1 MKKKSFINVEDFLFL
16 IIKFPGNYRN
26 TKREWSNNMFQQL
39 KNGEKLQQI
48 VRDVEQQIAN
58 VHKGVEERIE
68 NNQFRVLR
76 SYQKHRVSDSH
87 FIPTTGY
94 GYDDIGR
101 DTLELIYADVF
112 GAEAGLVRPQ
122 IISGTHAISIAL
134 FGILR
139 PGDELLY
146 ITGKPYDTLEEI
158 VGIRGNGVGSLKEFG
173 ISYDSVELKEEGS
186 INWDAVAK
194 SIKPATKMIGIQ
206 RSKGYATRP
215 SFTVAE
221 IKEMISFVKEI
232 KEDVVVFVDNCYGE
246 FVEEIEPCHVGADL
260 MAGSLIKNPG
270 GGIAKTGGYIV
281 GKKQYVEACSYR
293 MTSPGIGAEAGA
305 SLYSLQEMYQGFFL
319 APHVVGQALKGAVF
333 TAALLEKLGMNS
345 SPKWDSSRTDLIQSV
360 QFDDK
365 DKMIAFCQAIQ
376 FASPINSHVTAYPAY
391 MPGYEDDVIMAAG
404 TFIQGAS
411 IELTAD
417 GPIRPPYVAYVQGGL
432 TYSHV
437 KMAVCIA
444 VDSLIEKKLIEL
456 N

>member
-1 MKKKSFINVEDFLFL
+1 
-16 IIKFPGNYRN
+16 
-26 TKREWSNNMFQQL
+26 MFQQL
-39 KNGEKLQQI
+39 NNGEKLQKI
-48 VRDVEQQIAN
+48 VSSVEQQITGI
-58 VHKGVEERIE
+58 HKAIDEKIDS
-68 NNQFRVLR
+68 NQFRVLK

-87 FIPTTGY
+87 FIPSTGY

-122 IISGTHAISIAL
+122 IISGTHAISISL

-173 ISYDSVELKEEGS
+173 ISYDSVALTEEGT
-186 INWDAVAK
+186 IDWDLVATKIK
-194 SIKPATKMIGIQ
+194 SNTKMIGIQ

-215 SFTVAE
+215 SFTVDE

-232 KEDVVVFVDNCYGE
+232 KKDVVVFVDNCYGE

-345 SPKWDSSRTDLIQSV
+345 SPKWDADRTDLIQSV

-365 DKMIAFCQAIQ
+365 EKMIAFCQAIQ

-444 VDSLIEKKLIEL
+444 VDSLIEKNLIEL

>member
-1 MKKKSFINVEDFLFL
+1 
-16 IIKFPGNYRN
+16 
-26 TKREWSNNMFQQL
+26 MFQQM
-39 KNGEKLQQI
+39 NFGENLQPI
-48 VRDVEQQIAN
+48 VKAVEKQIAD
-58 VHKGVEERIE
+58 VHKAIDEKAEL
-68 NNQFRVLR
+68 NQFRVLR
-76 SYQKHRVSDSH
+76 SFQKHKVSDSH

-101 DTLELIYADVF
+101 DTLEHVYADVF
-112 GAEAGLVRPQ
+112 GGEAGLVRPQ

-134 FGILR
+134 FGVLR

-158 VGIRGNGVGSLKEFG
+158 VGIRGNGVGSLREFG
-173 ISYDSVELKEEGS
+173 ISYDSVALTNEGS
-186 INWDAVAK
+186 VDYESVAGK
-194 SIKPATKMIGIQ
+194 IKPNTKMIGIQ

-221 IKEMISFVKEI
+221 IKEMIAFVKEI
-232 KEDVVVFVDNCYGE
+232 KSDVVVFVDNCYGE
-246 FVEEIEPCHVGADL
+246 FVEELEPCHVGADL

-270 GGIAKTGGYIV
+270 GGIVKTGGYIV
-281 GKKQYVEACSYR
+281 GEKRWVEACSYR

-319 APHVVGQALKGAVF
+319 APHVVSQALKGAVF
-333 TAALLEKLGMNS
+333 TAAMLEKLGMNS
-345 SPKWDSSRTDLIQSV
+345 SPKWDSVRTDLIQSV
-360 QFDDK
+360 QFDDR
-365 DKMIAFCQAIQ
+365 DKMVAFCQAIQ

-432 TYSHV
+432 TYAHV
-437 KMAVCIA
+437 KMAICLA
-444 VDSLIEKKLIEL
+444 FDSLLEKGLIKLD
-456 N
+456 

>member
-1 MKKKSFINVEDFLFL
+1 MYK
-16 IIKFPGNYRN
+16 
-26 TKREWSNNMFQQL
+26 QL
-39 KNGEKLQQI
+39 TYGTQLEALVKE
-48 VRDVEQQIAN
+48 
-58 VHKGVEERIE
+58 VEEQIKEVHQAIDKRIDT
-68 NNQFRVLR
+68 NQFRVL
-76 SYQKHRVSDSH
+76 SSFQKHRVSESH
-87 FIPTTGY
+87 FIPSTGY
-94 GYDDIGR
+94 GYDDNGR
-101 DTLELIYADVF
+101 DTLESIYAEVF
-112 GAEAGLVRPQ
+112 GGEAGLVRPQ
-122 IISGTHAISIAL
+122 IISGTHAISTAL

-158 VGIRGNGVGSLKEFG
+158 VGIRGEGIGSLREFNIG
-173 ISYDSVELKEEGS
+173 YNSVDLLPDGQPDYEKIAAS
-186 INWDAVAK
+186 IHAN
-194 SIKPATKMIGIQ
+194 TKMIGIQ

-215 SFTVAE
+215 SFPIAE
-221 IKEMISFVKEI
+221 IEKMIAFVKEI

-246 FVEEIEPCHVGADL
+246 FVEDLEPCHVGADL

-281 GKKQYVEACSYR
+281 GKEEFVKACSYR

-319 APHVVGQALKGAVF
+319 APHVVGQSLKGAVF
-333 TAALLEKLGMNS
+333 TAAMLERLGMNS
-345 SPKWDSSRTDLIQSV
+345 SPAWNTERTDLIQSV

-376 FASPINSHVTAYPAY
+376 YASPINSHVTAYPNY

-437 KMAVCIA
+437 KIAICIA
-444 VDSLIEKKLIEL
+444 INRLVEQKLITI
-456 N
+456 

>member
-1 MKKKSFINVEDFLFL
+1 
-16 IIKFPGNYRN
+16 
-26 TKREWSNNMFQQL
+26 MFQQL
-39 KNGEKLQQI
+39 KNGEKLQPI
-48 VRDVEQQIAN
+48 VKEVEQQIAE
-58 VHKGVEERIE
+58 VHKEIDERIE
-68 NNQFRVLR
+68 TNQFRVLK

-87 FIPTTGY
+87 FIPSTGY

-112 GAEAGLVRPQ
+112 GGEAGLVRPQ

-134 FGILR
+134 FGVLR

-146 ITGKPYDTLEEI
+146 MTGKPYDTLEEI

-173 ISYDSVELKEEGS
+173 ISYDSVDLTDEGA
-186 INWDAVAK
+186 INWDQVAEK
-194 SIKPATKMIGIQ
+194 IKPNTKVIGIQ

-215 SFTVAE
+215 SFTVEE
-221 IKEMISFVKEI
+221 IGAMISFVKEI
-232 KEDVVVFVDNCYGE
+232 KQDVVVFVDNCYGE
-246 FVEEIEPCHVGADL
+246 FVEEVEPCHVGADL

-270 GGIAKTGGYIV
+270 GGLAKTGGYIV
-281 GKKQYVEACSYR
+281 GKKQWVEACSYR

-333 TAALLEKLGMNS
+333 TAAILEKLGMNS
-345 SPKWDSSRTDLIQSV
+345 SPKWDTKRTDLIQSV
-360 QFDDK
+360 QFDDR
-365 DKMIAFCQAIQ
+365 DKMVAFCQAIQ
-376 FASPINSHVTAYPAY
+376 FASPINSYVTPYPSY

-417 GPIRPPYVAYVQGGL
+417 GPLRPPYVAYVQGGL

-437 KMAVCIA
+437 KMAICLAI
-444 VDSLIEKKLIEL
+444 DELLDKGLIVLD
-456 N
+456 